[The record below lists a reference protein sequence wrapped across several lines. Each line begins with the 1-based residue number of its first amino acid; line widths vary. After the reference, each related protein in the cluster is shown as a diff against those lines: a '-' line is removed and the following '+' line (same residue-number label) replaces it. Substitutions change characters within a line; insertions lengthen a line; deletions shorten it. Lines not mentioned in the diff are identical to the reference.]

1 MLTIKSIILLQMR
14 KYLIFLAIALTM
26 AGCSS
31 EQTDQLLLEKDRL
44 ALVKSLT
51 SDKIIVWKFVKMGLR
66 SSAVKDT
73 TMPAY
78 REHAKELLA
87 VSQTIDKMK
96 AGEKSISFVDAAL
109 LYRNYSRIK
118 DFVIKTDED
127 IFPPLLDGLQPEK
140 IPVHRSEA
148 DKLVLQNGEHAIL
161 SMVALAARDLGVEIS
176 LYECSKTNP
185 DKLPDSEIKTL
196 LQFVRGLL
204 FFTNKFYY
212 LSEDELGNNIK
223 WLDKQPQIDLPYT
236 RTFFNWGKFNNE
248 QTHIAF
254 HGLNYVFR
262 GLDRLMMKRDI
273 DEERALDDFEVFL
286 NDAHQLGIQNETVL
300 SIESYV
306 YIKRGKNAQAIAS
319 LNKLKKSP
327 LLSESEG
334 KSIQESIEYLN
345 ERKPDDKLNGVYD
358 KFFIGKIATR
368 QMLVIL
374 AKIDWKTLLKE
385 NNIKHTDQIFDTIDQ
400 FGVINTGMQKMTDP
414 NSLLE
419 KGNDLKDKGKKL
431 LEKVP
436 GLF

>member
-1 MLTIKSIILLQMR
+1 MR
-14 KYLIFLAIALTM
+14 KYLMFSAIALTM
-26 AGCSS
+26 TGCSS
-31 EQTDQLLLEKDRL
+31 EQTDKLLLEKDRI

-66 SSAVKDT
+66 ASAVKDT

-78 REHAKELLA
+78 REHAKELST

-109 LYRNYSRIK
+109 LYRDYSRIK
-118 DFVIKTDED
+118 DFVIRTDED
-127 IFPPLLDGLQPEK
+127 IFPPLLDGLQAEK
-140 IPVHRSEA
+140 VPVHRSGA
-148 DKLVLQNGEHAIL
+148 DKLVLQNAEHAIL
-161 SMVALAARDLGVEIS
+161 SMVALAARDLGMEIS
-176 LYECSKTNP
+176 LYECSKTQP

-204 FFTNKFYY
+204 FFTNKFHY
-212 LSEDELGNNIK
+212 LSEDELSNNIK
-223 WLDKQPQIDLPYT
+223 WLDNQPQVDLPYT
-236 RTFFNWGKFNNE
+236 RSFFNWGKFNNE

-254 HGLNYVFR
+254 HGLNHVFR

-273 DEERALDDFEVFL
+273 DEERALDDFEIFL
-286 NDAHQLGIQNETVL
+286 IDAHQLGIQNETVL

-327 LLSESEG
+327 LVSESER
-334 KSIQESIEYLN
+334 KSIQESIGYLN
-345 ERKPDDKLNGVYD
+345 ERKADDNFNGVYD

-374 AKIDWKTLLKE
+374 AKIDWKTLLKK
-385 NNIKHTDQIFDTIDQ
+385 NNITHTDQIFDTIDQ
-400 FGVINTGMQKMTDP
+400 FEVINTEMQKMTDP
-414 NSLLE
+414 KSLMD

-436 GLF
+436 DLF